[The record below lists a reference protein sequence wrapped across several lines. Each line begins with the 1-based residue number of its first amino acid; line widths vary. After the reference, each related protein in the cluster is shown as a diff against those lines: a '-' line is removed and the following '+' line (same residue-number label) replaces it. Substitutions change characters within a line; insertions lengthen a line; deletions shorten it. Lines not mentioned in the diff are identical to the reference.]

1 MQQISTLKTSISA
14 DKLLAAAKLFSE
26 VPGTS
31 LLFSGGNYS
40 SAKNSFLCLFPYKK
54 ISIDNH
60 ETAENSWELLQK
72 ELGPLNRNSSFPEWI
87 GYLAYEM
94 GATSDPE
101 KKLPFKTPL
110 YPLAFFQKCTIVIS
124 FDHKTQKVSVI
135 TNDEGFPFLSKEQ
148 RTWCEQLRNDD
159 FWLSLTT
166 TKEPLSID
174 PVSIK
179 SPLEEKNSYI
189 EKILHAKELITNG
202 DIYQVNLSH
211 ECTFTTTTPPFNIFH
226 NLSAN
231 NPASFSAFLNID
243 PLTIVSTSPE
253 RLLKKE
259 GPLLETRPIKGTV
272 PRGKSAEEDL
282 TNRNRLLN
290 SEKERAELLMI
301 TDLMRN
307 DLGKISAPGSVV
319 TEKIWACEAYTNVF
333 HLLSIIS
340 SKALPNHHPLDLLR
354 SCFPGGSITGCPKLR
369 AMEVIYN
376 SEQRP
381 RGLYTGSIGYFAANG
396 DFDFNIAIRTLAF
409 HNGEA
414 SLQLGGGIV
423 IDSDPEAEYD
433 ETLHKGKT
441 ILSLLG
447 CSLL

>member
-1 MQQISTLKTSISA
+1 
-14 DKLLAAAKLFSE
+14 
-26 VPGTS
+26 
-31 LLFSGGNYS
+31 
-40 SAKNSFLCLFPYKK
+40 
-54 ISIDNH
+54 
-60 ETAENSWELLQK
+60 
-72 ELGPLNRNSSFPEWI
+72 
-87 GYLAYEM
+87 
-94 GATSDPE
+94 
-101 KKLPFKTPL
+101 
-110 YPLAFFQKCTIVIS
+110 
-124 FDHKTQKVSVI
+124 
-135 TNDEGFPFLSKEQ
+135 
-148 RTWCEQLRNDD
+148 
-159 FWLSLTT
+159 
-166 TKEPLSID
+166 
-174 PVSIK
+174 
-179 SPLEEKNSYI
+179 
-189 EKILHAKELITNG
+189 
-202 DIYQVNLSH
+202 
-211 ECTFTTTTPPFNIFH
+211 
-226 NLSAN
+226 
-231 NPASFSAFLNID
+231 
-243 PLTIVSTSPE
+243 
-253 RLLKKE
+253 
-259 GPLLETRPIKGTV
+259 
-272 PRGKSAEEDL
+272 
-282 TNRNRLLN
+282 
-290 SEKERAELLMI
+290 MI

-307 DLGKISAPGSVV
+307 DLGKISAPGTVV